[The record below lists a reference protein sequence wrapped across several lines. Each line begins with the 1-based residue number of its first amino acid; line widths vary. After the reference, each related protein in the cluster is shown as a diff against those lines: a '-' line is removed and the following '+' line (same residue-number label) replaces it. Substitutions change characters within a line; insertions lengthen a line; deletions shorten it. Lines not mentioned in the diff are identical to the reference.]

1 MAIKAEYNN
10 TSVCTI
16 GTKKI
21 ETPSY
26 QGFQADVR
34 EIARIS
40 TLGNDLLAYF
50 FSTKTSSDCKTTVG
64 HGVRK

>member
-1 MAIKAEYNN
+1 MAVKADYNN
-10 TSVCTI
+10 TSVYTI
-16 GTKKI
+16 GAKKI

-40 TLGNDLLAYF
+40 ALGNDR
-50 FSTKTSSDCKTTVG
+50 SSVLFQYQD
-64 HGVRK
+64 RRRL